1 MTQIAIAKNTLQ
13 TLLKLRSGTNK
24 LIFKGDSMF
33 TMLMGLILGIV
44 IAGGIIFLFENKVFV
59 GIVSGVAFFLASILV
74 SSYTVIP
81 GAHVGVQVTLG
92 EINLTPLSEGG
103 HFVNPISSIKDVD
116 VRLQKSQLSGAS
128 AGTKDLQQ
136 VHTDIV
142 VNYRLNAS
150 KVPHIYKE
158 FGLNVDDKVLG
169 PGINEAFKSVTGHYT
184 SEELITKRD
193 EVSLAITEHLRTKM
207 APFNIDVSGVSLVNF
222 GFSADYQKAIESKV
236 IATQNKLKAEQDLER
251 IKVEAASRVAQA
263 KGEAE
268 AISIQATA
276 IQSNGGANYVALQWI
291 EKWDGKLPN
300 TMLGDPSKLM
310 INAGK

>member
-1 MTQIAIAKNTLQ
+1 M
-13 TLLKLRSGTNK
+13 
-24 LIFKGDSMF
+24 FSMIIYL
-33 TMLMGLILGIV
+33 MLSLVCV
-44 IAGGIIFLFENKVFV
+44 IAGFWFAQRTI
-59 GIVSGVAFFLASILV
+59 GIVGGVVVFALGVIF
-74 SSYTVIP
+74 SSFTIISA
-81 GAHVGVQVTLG
+81 GHTGVQVTFG
-92 EINLTPLSEGG
+92 EVNMTPLSEGV
-103 HFVNPISSIKDVD
+103 HFVNPVSSIKDVD
-116 VRLQKSQLSGAS
+116 VRLQKAELKGAS

-142 VNYRLNAS
+142 VQYRLSAA

-169 PGINEAFKSVTGHYT
+169 PGINEAFKSITGHYT

-193 EVSLAITEHLRTKM
+193 EVSMAITEHLRSKM

-222 GFSADYQKAIESKV
+222 GFSAEYQKAIESKV

-268 AISIQATA
+268 AISIQAQA
-276 IQSNGGANYVALQWI
+276 IQSNGGQNYVQLQWI
-291 EKWDGKLPN
+291 QKWDGNLPN
-300 TMLGDPSKLM
+300 TVVNGSAGMML
-310 INAGK
+310 NVGK